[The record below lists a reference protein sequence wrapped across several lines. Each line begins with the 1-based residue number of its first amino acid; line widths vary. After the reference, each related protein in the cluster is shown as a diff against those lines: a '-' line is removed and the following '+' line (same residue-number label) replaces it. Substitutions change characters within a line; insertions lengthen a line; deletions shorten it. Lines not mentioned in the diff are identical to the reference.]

1 MLTAVEKVTDTENQ
15 LRGFESRAKSMIAS
29 RELAMIQLERAKL
42 DLTRTEIVAPFSGVV
57 IANHVEQNSSI
68 AIGAMVATIED
79 TSKAE
84 VRCNLRS
91 DEMEFIYDSTPVEK
105 NDSGSS
111 TSIDLTSSP
120 KNPTSS
126 PEQTNNAHAYQLPA
140 VPVTIQYERAG
151 QMFHWK
157 GMLSR
162 QDGLGVDQN
171 TRTMPV
177 RILVDNPTDNIIE
190 VANPGDASPAT
201 PERALALVR
210 GMFVKVKLHCRPKMQ
225 LMTISESVLRP
236 GKNVW
241 VMRDEKL
248 HIEPIRIARIEG
260 GQVYFDPRY
269 SSLSPT
275 DQVISSPVPN
285 AKQGLAVSL
294 KSDRKKKGAAKNK
307 DMPPETKAVTEQPE
321 KSQPNNAAVLDPPA
335 PPAPIDAADST
346 IAFKPT
352 SQQ

>member
-1 MLTAVEKVTDTENQ
+1 M
-15 LRGFESRAKSMIAS
+15 
-29 RELAMIQLERAKL
+29 
-42 DLTRTEIVAPFSGVV
+42 V

-91 DEMEFIYDSTPVEK
+91 DEMEFIYDSAPAEK
-105 NDSGSS
+105 KLDEGNGSN
-111 TSIDLTSSP
+111 TNIDLTSSP
-120 KNPTSS
+120 SPSPTAQ
-126 PEQTNNAHAYQLPA
+126 PDQTNKAHAYQLPS
-140 VPVTIQYERAG
+140 VPVTIEYERAK
-151 QMFHWK
+151 QMFRWK

-177 RILVDNPTDNIIE
+177 RIIVDSPTENIVE

-201 PERALALVR
+201 PERDLALVR

-241 VMRDEKL
+241 VMRDQKL
-248 HIEPIRIARIEG
+248 HVEPIRIARIEG
-260 GQVYFDPRY
+260 GLVYFDPRY
-269 SSLSPT
+269 STLLPT
-275 DQVISSPVPN
+275 DQIISSPVPN
-285 AKQGLAVSL
+285 AKPGLAVSL
-294 KSDRKKKGAAKNK
+294 KSDRKKKGATQSKEA
-307 DMPPETKAVTEQPE
+307 PSETKVEIEQPE
-321 KSQPNNAAVLDPPA
+321 KPQQNNSAVLDPASPHA
-335 PPAPIDAADST
+335 PVESADST
-346 IAFKPT
+346 IVLKPT
-352 SQQ
+352 SHQ